1 MNLQTANKKKNLVL
15 KIRKL
20 KEEITKVLKDIEHTF
35 DQNLMV
41 TINQHKEDNEK
52 LNDKR
57 RNQNSK

>member
-20 KEEITKVLKDIEHTF
+20 KEEITKVLKDIEPTF